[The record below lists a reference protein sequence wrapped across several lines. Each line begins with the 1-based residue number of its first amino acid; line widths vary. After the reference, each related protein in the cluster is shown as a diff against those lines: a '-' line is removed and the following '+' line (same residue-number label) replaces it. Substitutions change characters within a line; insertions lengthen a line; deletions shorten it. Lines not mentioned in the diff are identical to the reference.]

1 MSTATRKK
9 APAARAMRAP
19 RPDGAATRALLLE
32 IAGQVFA
39 QRGYAD
45 ATSKEICER
54 AGTPMASV
62 NYHFGS
68 REALYEEVLIEAH
81 RQIVSVDELVEMT
94 RALGDPRD
102 KLRALLGH
110 MLAPSSREP
119 TPWGFRVVLREM
131 MSPGPLAP
139 ALVEKA
145 VKPKAKLLLGLL
157 AQILDLPPDHPAVQ
171 RALVFSVLPCIV
183 MLVAPKEIPRK
194 VLPAMAK
201 DSEAMFEDLMRYM
214 FAGLAALAKAHRR

>member
-1 MSTATRKK
+1 MPTATRKK
-9 APAARAMRAP
+9 APASRAVRAP

-39 QRGYAD
+39 ERGYAD

-68 REALYEEVLIEAH
+68 REALYEEVLVEAH

-110 MLAPSSREP
+110 MVAPSPRGNA
-119 TPWGFRVVLREM
+119 PWGFRVVLREM

-145 VKPKAKLLLGLL
+145 VRPKAKLLLGLL
-157 AQILDLPPDHPAVQ
+157 AEILQLPADHPAVQ

-183 MLVAPKEIPRK
+183 LLVAPKEIPRK

-201 DSEAMFEDLMRYM
+201 DSEGMIEDLMRYV